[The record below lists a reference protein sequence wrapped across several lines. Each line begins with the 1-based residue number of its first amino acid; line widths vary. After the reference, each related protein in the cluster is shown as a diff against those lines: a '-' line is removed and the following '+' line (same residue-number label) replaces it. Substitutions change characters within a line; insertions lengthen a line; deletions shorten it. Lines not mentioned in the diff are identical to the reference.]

1 VSGMIVEKREPL
13 DEPRIESTV
22 RMARNF
28 PNDVRAIF
36 EPLQIRPRRRRPD
49 RFFAFF
55 AVVSV
60 LHGR

>member
-1 VSGMIVEKREPL
+1 MIVEKRKPL
-13 DEPRIESTV
+13 DEPRVESAV
-22 RMARNF
+22 RMARDF

-36 EPLQIRPRRRRPD
+36 EPLQIRPRCRRPD

-55 AVVSV
+55 AVVSI

>member
-1 VSGMIVEKREPL
+1 MMVEKREAL
-13 DEPRIESTV
+13 DEPRIESAM
-22 RMARNF
+22 RMARDF
-28 PNDVRAIF
+28 PNDVRAIL
-36 EPLQIRPRRRRPD
+36 EPLQIGPRRCRPD